1 MSSLCAPASVPAAG
15 RLHEVVVHLVH
26 VLPVVAGR
34 RRSRAVG
41 LQLVIDIEGL
51 RQYLSKVNKVR
62 ARDER
67 LF

>member
-1 MSSLCAPASVPAAG
+1 MSSLRAPASVPAAG

-51 RQYLSKVNKVR
+51 RQYFPKG
-62 ARDER
+62 
-67 LF
+67 